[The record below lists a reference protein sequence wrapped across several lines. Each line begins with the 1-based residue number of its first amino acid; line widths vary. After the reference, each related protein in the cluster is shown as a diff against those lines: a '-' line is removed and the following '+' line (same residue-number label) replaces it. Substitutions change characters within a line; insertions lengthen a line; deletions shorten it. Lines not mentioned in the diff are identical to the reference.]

1 MLETAV
7 LKRMRGRIIKD
18 FMDVL
23 ILSELRK
30 RPMSGYNV
38 IEFIHNKFG
47 LLVSSGTVYSLL
59 YSLEREKLIEGMW
72 NERKRVYRLT
82 EKGEKTIRAILNGNE
97 QIQGFMTSLLK

>member
-1 MLETAV
+1 MH
-7 LKRMRGRIIKD
+7 GRIIKN

-23 ILSELRK
+23 VLAELRK

-59 YSLEREKLIEGMW
+59 YSLEREKLIEGKW
-72 NERKRVYRLT
+72 NERERVYTLT
-82 EKGEKTIRAILNGNE
+82 EKGEKTINAILNANN
-97 QIQGFMTSLLK
+97 QIQGFMTNLLK

>member
-1 MLETAV
+1 MSDLETAV
-7 LKRMRGRIIKD
+7 LKRMHGRIIKN

-23 ILSELRK
+23 VLAELRK

-59 YSLEREKLIEGMW
+59 YSLEREKLIKGKW
-72 NERKRVYRLT
+72 NERKRVYTLT
-82 EKGEKTIRAILNGNE
+82 EKGEKTINAILNANN
-97 QIQGFMTSLLK
+97 QIKAL

>member
-1 MLETAV
+1 METAV
-7 LKRMRGRIIKD
+7 LKRMHGRIIKN

-23 ILSELRK
+23 VLAELRK

-59 YSLEREKLIEGMW
+59 YSLEREKLIEGKW
-72 NERKRVYRLT
+72 NERERVYTLT
-82 EKGEKTIRAILNGNE
+82 EKGEKTINAILNANN
-97 QIQGFMTSLLK
+97 QIQGFMTNLLK

>member
-1 MLETAV
+1 LETAV
-7 LKRMRGRIIKD
+7 LKRMHGRIIKN

-23 ILSELRK
+23 ILAELRK

-59 YSLEREKLIEGMW
+59 YSLEREKLIEGKW
-72 NERKRVYRLT
+72 NERKRVYVLT
-82 EKGEKTIRAILNGNE
+82 EKGEKTIKAILNAND
-97 QIQGFMTSLLK
+97 QIEGFMASLLK